1 MNISEPHIAI
11 GLMAIYTLIVVVST
25 LVGLAHYMYRNY
37 KLEKLAEPYDENT
50 LVSIIIPVYNEIE
63 VIESTIR
70 NLLKQS
76 HKNIEIIVI
85 DDHSTDGTFQLL
97 KQLEGEISQL
107 KVYQKKGVP
116 RKPQSLNEALDY
128 MRGDIGLV
136 IDADTILPTD
146 YIKSHLPYI
155 LSPFVDVLLSGY
167 RGINREQNLLTRM
180 QDNMF
185 AWAELVTH
193 GGLIGRSLL
202 IGNGFFFK
210 KKVIRAIGGW
220 DPYTLVDDFS
230 LVTKLYLLRKK
241 LWFKDYPQ
249 TAIQLPYT
257 WHDFIKQQ
265 IRWFAGGIMEAISGV
280 IWGDI
285 MALALLI
292 FFLIVMAVLPVLII
306 TIFTHISWIFLITYL
321 PVVLIIYGLAIAS
334 LNLERDMPI
343 SKAIVEGFWT
353 TIFLHYVYIIIP
365 LALWDIIKNRGNVP
379 WYKVKRLEVKDN
391 GQKVMD

>member
-1 MNISEPHIAI
+1 MEITPIH
-11 GLMAIYTLIVVVST
+11 IVVGLSVFYILIIIVSA
-25 LVGLAHYMYRNY
+25 LVGFLHYMYRNY
-37 KLEKLAEPYDENT
+37 RLEQLAEPYDKET

-63 VIESTIR
+63 VIETTIR
-70 NLLKQS
+70 KLLKQT

-85 DDHSTDGTFQLL
+85 DDHSTDGTYELLVSLMDEIPQLR
-97 KQLEGEISQL
+97 
-107 KVYQKKGVP
+107 VYRKKGVP

-128 MRGDIGLV
+128 MTGDIALV
-136 IDADTILPTD
+136 IDADTILPEN
-146 YIKSHLPYI
+146 YIENHLPYI
-155 LSPFVDVLLSGY
+155 MSPFVDVLLSGY
-167 RGINREQNLLTRM
+167 IGLNRNQNILTRM

-185 AWAELVTH
+185 AWAQLVTH

-230 LVTKLYLLRKK
+230 LVTKLYLMKKK

-249 TAIQLPYT
+249 TIIQLPYT

-280 IWGDI
+280 IWGDM

-292 FFLIVMAVLPVLII
+292 FFSIVIAVLPVLII
-306 TIFTHISWIFLITYL
+306 TIFTHISWVFLVTYV
-321 PVVLIIYGLAIAS
+321 PVVLAIYGLSIAS

-343 SKAIVEGFWT
+343 GKAIIEGLWT
-353 TIFLHYVYIIIP
+353 TIFLHYVYIVIP

-379 WYKVKRLEVKDN
+379 WYKVKRLEVKEDE
-391 GQKVMD
+391 